1 MIMERKNLGSMYTHV
16 FREYWDQ
23 SLFSDYGGESF
34 KYSDVAQSI
43 QTLKI
48 LFEKAGLK
56 PSEKVA
62 IYGRNSSNWA
72 KVFLATMA
80 YGAIAVPILPDFI
93 PDNVYHIV
101 EHSGSKFL
109 FAGKSLYNNLEKSK
123 LKGIE
128 GCIAIDDF
136 TVLECE
142 HEKLKALAEEGIKL
156 MAGEKVKKED
166 FSFVE
171 SADEEIQIL
180 SYTSGS
186 SGFSKGVMIPVRS
199 LFSNIVYAQ
208 DHMPLRPNDRILS
221 LLPMAHVF
229 GLSFEFLFPI
239 TMGCYTTFLT
249 KTPSPRILLQ
259 SFKEIKPNL
268 IFFVP
273 LIIEKIYK
281 KQLLPTLQKPVMKLM
296 LSIPGIKSLIYKK
309 IRAKLIASFGGNFF
323 EVVIGGAAL
332 SSEVES
338 FLCKI
343 KFPFTVGYGM
353 TECGPLISY
362 AAWNVTRK
370 YSAGKLVDRLEI
382 RIESDDPYNTVGEI
396 QVKGMNTML
405 GYYKND
411 EANRNTFTDDGWMK
425 TGDLGVIDKDNFVY
439 IKGRSK
445 NMLLGPS
452 GQNIYPEELEVRLSN
467 MSYIQECVIIQR
479 NHKLLALVY
488 PDKEA
493 MKAEVVVNDALPA
506 IMEDNRKAFNQQVAI
521 YEQLTKIELV
531 DEEFEKTPKKNIKRF
546 LYT

>member
-1 MIMERKNLGSMYTHV
+1 MERKNMGSMYTHV

-23 SLFSDYGGESF
+23 NLFTDYGGEDF

-43 QTLKI
+43 QTLKV

-56 PSEKVA
+56 PGEKVA

-72 KVFLATMA
+72 KVFLATLA

-93 PDNVYHIV
+93 PENVYHIV
-101 EHSGSKFL
+101 EHSEAKFL
-109 FAGKSLYNNLEKSK
+109 FAGKNLYNNLDSSK

-128 GCIAIDDF
+128 GCICIDNF
-136 TVLECE
+136 TAFECAN
-142 HEKLKALAEEGIKL
+142 EKLKALSEEGQKL
-156 MAGEKVKKED
+156 MAGEKIKKED

-171 SADEEIQIL
+171 RNEEEVQVL

-208 DHMPLRPNDRILS
+208 DHMPLRSRDRIVS

-229 GLSFEFLFPI
+229 GLAFEFLFPI
-239 TMGCYTTFLT
+239 TMGCHTTFLT
-249 KTPSPRILLQ
+249 KTPSPKILLQ

-281 KQLLPTLQKPVMKLM
+281 KQLLPTLQKPVMKIL
-296 LSIPGIKSLIYKK
+296 LSLPGIKSVIYKK
-309 IRAKLIASFGGNFF
+309 VKEKLTTSFGANFF

-332 SSEVES
+332 SAEVEA
-338 FLCKI
+338 LLRKI

-362 AAWNVTRK
+362 AAWNETRK
-370 YSAGKLVDRLEI
+370 QSAGKLVDRMEI

-396 QVKGMNTML
+396 QVKGKNTML
-405 GYYKND
+405 GYFKNE
-411 EANRNTFTDDGWMK
+411 EANRNTFTDDGWLK
-425 TGDLGVIDKDNFVY
+425 TGDLGIIDADNFVY

-452 GQNIYPEELEVRLSN
+452 GQNIYPEELEARLTN
-467 MSYIQECVIIQR
+467 MPYIQECVVIQR
-479 NHKLLALVY
+479 NHKLMALVY

-493 MKAEVVVNDALPA
+493 MKAEIIIDDALPA
-506 IMEDNRKAFNQQVAI
+506 IMEDNRKIFNQQVAS

-531 DEEFEKTPKKNIKRF
+531 NEEFEKTPKKNIKRF